1 MAATRSQRLFVI
13 EDDPGVSEVVK
24 LLLAREG
31 YAVDASGTVKEALR
45 RLAGG
50 DYDLVVTD
58 LKLPDGTGLD
68 VIRRVHE
75 EDRTL
80 PIILM
85 TSYSSL
91 ESAIAA
97 LRAGAVDYIT
107 KPFDNDEFLHAVER
121 ALEERRMSRENAA
134 LRRML
139 ANAYAQRP
147 ILGDSPGMQKALER
161 MRRAAQSEAN
171 VLITGEY
178 GTGKELLA
186 HALHARGPRA
196 AGPFVPVTC
205 GALAPA
211 LLEAELFGRA
221 SGPERCD
228 GLVREAHGGTL
239 YLDEISE
246 LTPALQVKLLRV
258 LQDKVARSMGA
269 GQAYAADVRFV
280 ASTHWDLEQA
290 VASGKFR
297 QDLYY
302 SLNVISLTLPPLR
315 ERGADV
321 MLLARHFAEHYSRK
335 LGKRVRGFDA
345 EFTSFLEHHPWPGN
359 VRELE
364 HFIERA
370 VIFAD
375 GEELTGRDL
384 AEVAPALPM
393 VRAAPAVQ
401 GIAQPLAIEEYIR
414 EVVERFQDTRSESEL
429 AKMLG
434 IGRKALWARRRQ
446 WGLKRVRRG
455 TS

>member
-1 MAATRSQRLFVI
+1 MAVRSDRLFLI

-31 YAVDASGTVKEALR
+31 YQVDSSTTVKEGLR
-45 RLAGG
+45 RVAAGN
-50 DYDLVVTD
+50 YDLVVTD

-68 VIRRVHE
+68 VVRLLHE
-75 EDRTL
+75 KDRTF

-97 LRAGAVDYIT
+97 LRAGAVDYII
-107 KPFDNDEFLHAVER
+107 KPFDNHEFLHAVER
-121 ALEERRMSRENAA
+121 ALKERRMSRENAA
-134 LRRML
+134 LRHTI
-139 ANAYAQRP
+139 ASAYAQRP
-147 ILGDSPGMQKALER
+147 ILGESVGMQKALER
-161 MRRAAQSEAN
+161 MRKAAQSEAN

-186 HALHARGPRA
+186 HALHARSPRA
-196 AGPFVPVTC
+196 DGPFVPVKC
-205 GALAPA
+205 GVLASA
-211 LLEAELFGRA
+211 EFEAELFGRA
-221 SGPERCD
+221 TGADRND
-228 GLVREAHGGTL
+228 GYIREAHGGTL
-239 YLDEISE
+239 YLEEISE
-246 LTPALQVKLLRV
+246 LGAALQVKLLRV
-258 LQDKVARSMGA
+258 LQDKVARAVGN

-280 ASTHWDLEQA
+280 AATHWDLEEA
-290 VASGKFR
+290 VAQGKFR

-321 MLLARHFAEHYSRK
+321 LVLARHYAGQYSRR
-335 LGKRVRGFDA
+335 LGKKVRGFDA

-364 HFIERA
+364 HFIEGA
-370 VIFAD
+370 VIFAE

-393 VRAAPAVQ
+393 VRAAPVAL
-401 GIAQPLAIEEYIR
+401 GLEQPLAIEEYIR
-414 EVVERFQDTRSESEL
+414 EVVERFQDTRSETEL
-429 AKMLG
+429 ARMLG

-446 WGLKRVRRG
+446 WGLKRMRRVN
-455 TS
+455 S